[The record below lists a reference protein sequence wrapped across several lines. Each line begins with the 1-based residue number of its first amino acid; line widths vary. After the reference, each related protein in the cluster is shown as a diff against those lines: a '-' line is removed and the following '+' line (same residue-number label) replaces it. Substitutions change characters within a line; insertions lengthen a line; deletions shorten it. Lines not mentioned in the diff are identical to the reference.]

1 MRLSSF
7 GIFVVLAW
15 KVGIPVSETSKQTQ
29 SLSPLAV
36 GLHSGALKSQV
47 CLSVLWWHF
56 EPQVIWHE
64 NLSYVHMK
72 PVMSLSTFMLLWY
85 VLLPKYWY
93 VWLLPAQIIL
103 EWGKFCSV
111 YLCYFLKC
119 VTF

>member
-1 MRLSSF
+1 
-7 GIFVVLAW
+7 
-15 KVGIPVSETSKQTQ
+15 
-29 SLSPLAV
+29 
-36 GLHSGALKSQV
+36 
-47 CLSVLWWHF
+47 
-56 EPQVIWHE
+56 
-64 NLSYVHMK
+64 MK

-103 EWGKFCSV
+103 ERGKFCSV